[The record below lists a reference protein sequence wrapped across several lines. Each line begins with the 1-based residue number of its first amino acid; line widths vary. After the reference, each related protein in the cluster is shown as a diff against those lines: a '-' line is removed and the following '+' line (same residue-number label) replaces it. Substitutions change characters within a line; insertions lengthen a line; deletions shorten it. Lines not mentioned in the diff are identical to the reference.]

1 MKQVFSEKLDFKNP
15 IIDVLVAVVIG
26 VFAFAIFELT
36 QEGVVFFAIPIL
48 VFFFFI
54 YDRKCFFIILSFILL
69 AFISTGY
76 YYSFG
81 KNRTDIYTAR
91 IDKEYKDYYMV
102 TSKGKEFY
110 LYSNEKLEVNEK
122 ITFSGKFKK
131 EVDINRGYVGH
142 LFVKKMIKTEK
153 DLLYKI
159 RSLSRQYYTY
169 MEKKIGKDKSAIAT
183 ALIFG
188 DKSYLE
194 KAVKKDLKNTGVL
207 HLICI
212 SGFHIVFIY
221 TILRK
226 FLSKSIV
233 IPITFLYVLITGLT
247 ASGMRAYIMLVVL
260 ELSLIVKRNYSSLN
274 GLALSAVLLL
284 LFNPSYINDV
294 GFYLSYFATLGILI
308 FSKKFHRLVYFLPD
322 FLGKSISL
330 SLAAQIFI
338 YPVMIIAFGEFS
350 LNFILGSLV
359 LTPVICVLL
368 PIGLISFIIFI
379 FGINIDIVN
388 KIISIGFG
396 FFNLILEYLK
406 YYAVESYY
414 CDEVFAIIYILLL
427 FFFYLIYNK
436 YLDIKYYKLSFSLV
450 ISLVIMT
457 FSYFPVVSIYNQKF
471 SNAIIVERGFGKI
484 AYTNSESEYFLNS
497 LKKEYNLNKIES
509 VKKDTPI
516 YLADKTI
523 LLIKPDI
530 DKSFIMLRD
539 NNYGIIDLLNKDE
552 SIVFIKNRIYIDERG
567 K

>member
-26 VFAFAIFELT
+26 IFAFAIFELT

-221 TILRK
+221 TILRR

-350 LNFILGSLV
+350 LNFILGSLI
-359 LTPVICVLL
+359 LTPVIYVLL

-388 KIISIGFG
+388 KIISIGVG

-471 SNAIIVERGFGKI
+471 SNAIIVEHGFGKI